1 MTAAPTSAATLRPER
16 SDDVVG
22 IRSLL
27 AEAFGGPAEAD
38 LVDSL
43 RADPAAWVGLSLVA
57 VPPIVASGGV
67 RVASGA
73 GEVPDPVVGYVLLSR
88 VEVAASQVDR
98 GVDIG
103 VGRRTDALALA
114 PLAVAASWRRR
125 GLGEALVRQA
135 LREAVARG
143 ERMVVVLGD
152 PAYYSRFGFVAAG
165 DLGIDGPYGDGPA
178 MQALDLVSALD
189 PSHDGDPA
197 PDGWVTY
204 SRSFDAL

>member
-1 MTAAPTSAATLRPER
+1 M
-16 SDDVVG
+16 VG

-98 GVDIG
+98 GVEIGVDIG

-178 MQALDLVSALD
+178 MQALHLVPALD
-189 PSHDGDPA
+189 PSHDGDLGA
-197 PDGWVTY
+197 MSWVTY
-204 SRSFDAL
+204 SRSFEALGPGIRAEGP